1 MDDLPDELIGEIMM
15 NMTIK
20 EISRKSKTSAQWK
33 RVANQL
39 WCRLLNRDFGIK
51 MNKDCDIKYNE
62 LNNIKEKIII
72 TKDKI
77 KAVKKKC
84 KADITD
90 ETISEILT
98 DFNFVQDRNG
108 DFIYNPKL
116 KEEIENRI
124 EYMKRHIK
132 YIKPNERDSMIF
144 RPMAT
149 VNLLDYEYYP
159 MYPDDDEDDN
169 KECYI
174 HIFIEKLLPKDFKLI
189 LVDSDPLDKY
199 NAYQLDISRHLYR
212 EAYEFNSR
220 KDFSQEVLNIT
231 KKYLA
236 QVKKEIESGDRSEDE
251 DIFSNIDQKLKNF
264 LEYFY

>member
-77 KAVKKKC
+77 KAVKNKC

-90 ETISEILT
+90 ETIKDILT
-98 DFNFVQDRNG
+98 DFGFVQDKNG
-108 DFIYNPKL
+108 DFIYNPNI
-116 KEEIENRI
+116 KEDIEDL
-124 EYMKRHIK
+124 HV
-132 YIKPNERDSMIF
+132 YIKSYKGIKSKNIIRSQ
-144 RPMAT
+144 AT
-149 VNLLDYEYYP
+149 ANLLDYEYHP
-159 MYPDDDEDDN
+159 MYPDDYDQDN
-169 KECYI
+169 PKECYI
-174 HIFIEKLLPKDFKLI
+174 DIFMEKLLPKDFKLI
-189 LVDSDPLDKY
+189 LVDSDLLNGY
-199 NAYQLDISRHLYR
+199 NGYQLDIPRVLYR
-212 EAYEFNSR
+212 QAFEFNNK
-220 KDFSQEVLNIT
+220 KDFSQEIVNI
-231 KKYLA
+231 
-236 QVKKEIESGDRSEDE
+236 VKKELSLLKKEVESGDTSIDK
-251 DIFSNIDQKLKNF
+251 DIFDNIDEKLNNF
-264 LEYFY
+264 VKSFK